1 MKYQAH
7 ISNAIC
13 HHRAPGC
20 YLPAAE
26 EGEERRKSLVSLFLL
41 SALLLFFLCSH
52 ILNFYPQDNYFFFT
66 HKSNT
71 EMFIPHSLTRT
82 IKMIHFLH
90 LCGFYFLTFIWL
102 FVIRLQPVFGRFDNR
117 TVNLSHGAQQSKK
130 TILCLNACLCVP
142 APYHALTNTQWG
154 SREVWN
160 QFQYPSSNGESIRD
174 RQ

>member
-1 MKYQAH
+1 MQSAITEPQVATYQQL
-7 ISNAIC
+7 
-13 HHRAPGC
+13 RRGKR
-20 YLPAAE
+20 
-26 EGEERRKSLVSLFLL
+26 GENPSFHCFSSVLLLFRFI
-41 SALLLFFLCSH
+41 LLFFLCSH
-52 ILNFYPQDNYFFFT
+52 ILNFYPQDNYFFFFT